1 MTARLDTEEGTLIL
15 DEFIDDSGT
24 IPLEVPPDL
33 TPAMLR
39 LLSEQDAA
47 AYERAAQRLE
57 NLAGGR
63 DVLISTS
70 RAAAILRGRA

>member
-1 MTARLDTEEGTLIL
+1 MTARIDTEEGTLIL